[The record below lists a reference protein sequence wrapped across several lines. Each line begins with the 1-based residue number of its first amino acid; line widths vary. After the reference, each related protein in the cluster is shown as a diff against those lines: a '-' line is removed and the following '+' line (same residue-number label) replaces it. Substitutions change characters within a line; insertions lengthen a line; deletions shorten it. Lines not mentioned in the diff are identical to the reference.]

1 MKDLEIRELG
11 RSLSLAF
18 TKLKIMNGMIEAEIS
33 PTGRLAEARQQLE
46 ATFKFLDEDD
56 QIIYQKPN
64 FNIYVPDDGDV
75 NGLTETLQAAARY
88 FAARP
93 PKYARKRKE
102 RWNAIPDKPVLK
114 NWRVL
119 ENGNFSTTTS
129 GARLMGLDGPL
140 AQIGITIL
148 AGEYS
153 GIYSGLANLTK
164 KNLLIKKGYHS
175 TSLKYDCDDLEL
187 EPSEVIV
194 QVMRGNGYC
203 FSTYVIGIL
212 AGASNP
218 IK

>member
-88 FAARP
+88 FEAR

-102 RWNAIPDKPVLK
+102 RYDDIPDRPVLESY
-114 NWRVL
+114 RVL

>member
-88 FAARP
+88 FEAR

-102 RWNAIPDKPVLK
+102 RYDDIPDRPVLESY
-114 NWRVL
+114 RVL

-129 GARLMGLDGPL
+129 GARLQGLYGL

-148 AGEYS
+148 SSDYS
-153 GIYSGLANLTK
+153 GSYSGLVNLTK
-164 KNLLIKKGYHS
+164 KTLLLRRGYHP
-175 TSLKYDCDDLEL
+175 TSLGYHCDDLEL
-187 EPSEVIV
+187 KPGEIIV

-203 FSTYVIGIL
+203 FSTYVIGTPVSAQANANIQ
-212 AGASNP
+212 
-218 IK
+218 